1 MSDMGDMIGMGVKI
15 AGAFALAAAV
25 VIGGVAYVGYQHHE
39 EKETS
44 EMLGTRA
51 TDTLSA
57 KNLTVITM
65 DKFSKDATCDSE
77 HPYGANFTAKNA
89 AGKAVDGHICSAP
102 DRESVVTLKP

>member
-1 MSDMGDMIGMGVKI
+1 MSDMGDMIGLGVKI

-25 VIGGVAYVGYQHHE
+25 VVGGAAYVGYQHHQE
-39 EKETS
+39 TKTS

-51 TDTLSA
+51 KDTLGA

-65 DKFSKDATCDSE
+65 DKFRKDAGCDTDRS
-77 HPYGANFTAKNA
+77 YGANFTAKDA